1 MPEASQLFVASH
13 PIRLVSLKID
23 FFAPKTFQFL
33 HTWKM
38 WIFSR
43 HIFAF
48 LVTLLCLDR
57 KCCKNGNFII
67 SLCVSFLAL
76 RDSFCSARAVEVPA
90 KKFIEE
96 EEGVSRMFSR
106 ADNVFSRFCSLEM
119 MVKIEIQRLSFSFIF
134 TVANCHQ

>member
-23 FFAPKTFQFL
+23 FFCAQNFSVLTYLENVDFFQTYFC
-33 HTWKM
+33 
-38 WIFSR
+38 IFS
-43 HIFAF
+43 HPY
-48 LVTLLCLDR
+48 CLDR